1 MTMLL
6 EQGTQPA
13 SLEVKSVSGGLGA
26 RFFGGKGVHIGDYC
40 LSMEDFC
47 AMVRYVLTNTNME
60 GEQDPRLKL
69 IGDMKNAQTTEGFL
83 EVAEGEMVP
92 DLRRLTLPN
101 YTTISGE

>member
-6 EQGTQPA
+6 EQGTKPK
-13 SLEVKSVSGGLGA
+13 SLAVKSVPSGLGA
-26 RFFGGKGVHIGDYC
+26 QVFGGEGVHIGDYC

-69 IGDMKNAQTTEGFL
+69 VGDIKNAQTTEGFI
-83 EVAEGEMVP
+83 EIIQGKKTP
-92 DLRRLTLPN
+92 DLRRLALPD
-101 YTTISGE
+101 YRTISGE